1 MFILTWCAEVHAHIL
16 CPCQQLISE
25 VRVYLG
31 DSWESIIQDVFK
43 AFPKLKVAVLEQASI
58 WFTSVLAAAIDAG
71 VQLQLQAKHTA

>member
-1 MFILTWCAEVHAHIL
+1 M
-16 CPCQQLISE
+16 
-25 VRVYLG
+25 
-31 DSWESIIQDVFK
+31 FK